1 MPGLL
6 IICLA
11 SQPFEK
17 PIPQIDEIAL
27 SIKNSSSKELAQY
40 FDSTVEIKLSDSRG
54 DFSKNQAEIV
64 MRDFFKKYPAENF
77 LILQQGESAEK
88 IRFLIGRY
96 QSKSHAFRVLVKGKS
111 NTENELK
118 IYGLEFTKE

>member
-1 MPGLL
+1 MAGRPL
-6 IICLA
+6 
-11 SQPFEK
+11 EK

-88 IRFLIGRY
+88 ISFLIGRY

-111 NTENELK
+111 NNDDQLK